1 MALQLVCRRTRISYE
16 QLSVFCALLATL
28 AVSCRQRTLACFVCI
43 TGLALLL
50 FDGYMQNIVIVQE
63 KGKRLHRMME
73 EPLDDENQGPPD
85 ESLSAAAEEEP
96 VANDPDPDLNDQ
108 IVGENAAGHHSVAV
122 DTPPPAEPNM
132 EEDAYASGLLVGDH
146 TTGVSYARYSR
157 PRANPNA
164 ATSKVT
170 EEIRGRDR
178 LRRQA
183 PTSFTYGGYRSR
195 TGQTTR
201 FGDNG

>member
-73 EPLDDENQGPPD
+73 EPLDDENQAPPD
-85 ESLSAAAEEEP
+85 ESPSAAAEEEP

-122 DTPPPAEPNM
+122 DTPHRPNQTWKRM
-132 EEDAYASGLLVGDH
+132 RTRLVYWLE
-146 TTGVSYARYSR
+146 TTPQGF
-157 PRANPNA
+157 PM
-164 ATSKVT
+164 
-170 EEIRGRDR
+170 RGILDPGRTQM
-178 LRRQA
+178 RQ
-183 PTSFTYGGYRSR
+183 PVR
-195 TGQTTR
+195 
-201 FGDNG
+201 